1 MERIPASPIVDNP
14 GMIRSIH
21 PKGSVIEGTE
31 GRSTNKLGLRSSGT
45 QNGQSR
51 KNGHK
56 PVADSN
62 QMIDAFPVGV
72 MDPPPPPQLQSRWR
86 EKTVLRFRLTGYFWR
101 AL

>member
-56 PVADSN
+56 PVVGSN
-62 QMIDAFPVGV
+62 QMIDDFPVGV
-72 MDPPPPPQLQSRWR
+72 MELFSPSATEQMAREDGSR
-86 EKTVLRFRLTGYFWR
+86 V
-101 AL
+101 